1 MQLADTFDRG
11 DGERHILVAYI
22 LVLVLQIYSCT
33 ISAYTNTPDTVMAGA
48 KLADLEM
55 QEKKTKA
62 LRKTAQQRNKCTRK
76 TGKMAGESRK
86 EKPAQKEKKKVK
98 TAGTMVG
105 KTTKAGKKKKKEK
118 EKKPK
123 RKTANESLSS
133 EAMELSKRRAGGAAR
148 KAVEDVS
155 HAWCC

>member
-1 MQLADTFDRG
+1 L
-11 DGERHILVAYI
+11 
-22 LVLVLQIYSCT
+22 
-33 ISAYTNTPDTVMAGA
+33 
-48 KLADLEM
+48 
-55 QEKKTKA
+55 
-62 LRKTAQQRNKCTRK
+62 LRKTAQQKNKYTRK
-76 TGKMAGESRK
+76 TGKMAGQSRKK

-105 KTTKAGKKKKKEK
+105 KTTKAGKKKKEK

-123 RKTANESLSS
+123 TKTANESLSS
-133 EAMELSKRRAGGAAR
+133 EAMELSKRRVGGGAR